1 MADIFELL
9 KKISSENKAE
19 STAPVSFIVAG
30 LGNPGAKYTFTRH
43 NAGFL
48 AVDYISQKHGF
59 ECKKYKFKSLTGE
72 AVINGVR
79 VLFMK
84 PETYMNN
91 SGVAIREA
99 ADFYKV
105 PAENILVISDDVS
118 LPAGKVRI
126 RAKGSDG
133 GQKGLRS
140 TIEHLGTD
148 AFPRIKIGVGEKPS
162 PEWDLADW
170 VLGTFSDEDK
180 EKMFEAFGRV
190 SEAVGYIVKG
200 ELSTAQNKC
209 NG

>member
-118 LPAGKVRI
+118 LPAGKVLCFPLSLRN
-126 RAKGSDG
+126 SH
-133 GQKGLRS
+133 GLVCYVM
-140 TIEHLGTD
+140 L
-148 AFPRIKIGVGEKPS
+148 VPS
-162 PEWDLADW
+162 ECPPDIQPWSLP
-170 VLGTFSDEDK
+170 
-180 EKMFEAFGRV
+180 
-190 SEAVGYIVKG
+190 
-200 ELSTAQNKC
+200 
-209 NG
+209 